1 MLSRIAESL
10 FWMGR
15 YTERAETT
23 ARVLDV
29 YAHCLLEYRVGE
41 DTIACERLLEALGA
55 DERAETIG
63 TDVDE
68 LIRFVVDDPRYGGS
82 IVGSLDAAWENA
94 RRARETI
101 SSEMWESINITHA
114 TLARRGPSSAFALR
128 NLLGWARD
136 RAAVFAGLSD
146 TTMSHDDAW
155 RFLVLGRSLERV
167 DMTVRLLT
175 TRLDEAW
182 GNDGWVAMLRCC
194 SAYES
199 FLRTYRRGV
208 NGRRALEFLL
218 LDRLFP
224 RSAFHAL
231 NVAEGVC
238 FALDPEAGRRGFG
251 NEPRRIIGSAC
262 AALEF
267 GRTEDLESSLDDQLD
282 QLERACTMACDAIAA
297 RYFHA
302 THAIRWSA

>member
-1 MLSRIAESL
+1 
-10 FWMGR
+10 
-15 YTERAETT
+15 
-23 ARVLDV
+23 
-29 YAHCLLEYRVGE
+29 
-41 DTIACERLLEALGA
+41 
-55 DERAETIG
+55 
-63 TDVDE
+63 
-68 LIRFVVDDPRYGGS
+68 
-82 IVGSLDAAWENA
+82 
-94 RRARETI
+94 
-101 SSEMWESINITHA
+101 MWESINITHA
-114 TLARRGPSSAFALR
+114 TLARRGPSSGFALR

-136 RAAVFAGLSD
+136 RAAIIAGLSD

-167 DMTVRLLT
+167 DMTVRLLS
-175 TRLDEAW
+175 TRLGDAW
-182 GNDGWVAMLRCC
+182 GIDGWVAMLRCC

-224 RSAFHAL
+224 RSVFHAL
-231 NVAEGVC
+231 SVAEGVC
-238 FALDPEAGRRGFG
+238 VALDPDSSQRGFG
-251 NEPRRIIGSAC
+251 NEPRRIIGSAY

-267 GRTEDLESSLDDQLD
+267 ARTEDLEASLEDHLE
-282 QLERACTMACDAIAA
+282 QLERACTLACDATAA